1 MAKHDVLRF
10 LKQDTLVHAKDVA
23 EHWEIT
29 EPGARAILHHL
40 RRRGLVRQVWV
51 LTDHGKARLKHFDAE
66 GLCLTRVCVVPHRET
81 ERCAGMAVRSLKHR
95 RAVSRDRLAVQPAA
109 SFCHHDN
116 PGTDQ
121 ADARFFAR
129 TIAVWQ
135 EPYGTTLTET
145 EAREIA
151 RNMSQF
157 FDILA
162 EWDQASER
170 SSLLHHPDKTNGGR
184 A

>member
-1 MAKHDVLRF
+1 
-10 LKQDTLVHAKDVA
+10 
-23 EHWEIT
+23 
-29 EPGARAILHHL
+29 
-40 RRRGLVRQVWV
+40 
-51 LTDHGKARLKHFDAE
+51 
-66 GLCLTRVCVVPHRET
+66 
-81 ERCAGMAVRSLKHR
+81 MAVRPLKR
-95 RAVSRDRLAVQPAA
+95 TRAGSRNGLTIQPAA
-109 SFCHHDN
+109 SLCHPDE
-116 PGTDQ
+116 TSMDR
-121 ADARFFAR
+121 ARSGFTAR

-135 EPYGTTLTET
+135 EPYGTPLTET

-162 EWDQASER
+162 EWDQALER